1 MLTTFIN
8 LLTIFLNWVSP
19 ANGDSELKRWAKV
32 EYGKD
37 WEFAYRFIK
46 HNPGIVPKK
55 GVHI

>member
-1 MLTTFIN
+1 MLKTFN
-8 LLTIFLNWVSP
+8 TLLTIFLDWISP
-19 ANGDSELKRWAKV
+19 NRGDSELQRWAKV